1 MAKAKIKT
9 LLGTGLAA
17 LCSHIKQ
24 CNTAI
29 GDLSEATANGF
40 EETDDIL
47 HEKQDVTAAVSFT
60 IPVDGWG
67 EDDSFP
73 GYFYCDIP
81 IAGLL
86 ATDIVD
92 VTVLPKFY
100 DVAEQAVGFPLKAP
114 GELGAPEKIQ
124 VISGAVAQ
132 LNWPEGISYR
142 VARGSQEVSGSYTAY
157 GWERSQS
164 AGEQMVTIKG
174 NGDWTY
180 LAAWK
185 DGTYSHALA
194 FEQGVSAQR
203 AVSLVGDLVPL
214 SGE

>member
-24 CNTAI
+24 CNTAL

-67 EDDSFP
+67 EDDSSP

-92 VTVLPKFY
+92 VTV
-100 DVAEQAVGFPLKAP
+100 GFIATESLEGKLRLRAAKAP
-114 GELGAPEKIQ
+114 TEKI
-124 VISGAVAQ
+124 
-132 LNWPEGISYR
+132 
-142 VARGSQEVSGSYTAY
+142 
-157 GWERSQS
+157 
-164 AGEQMVTIKG
+164 
-174 NGDWTY
+174 
-180 LAAWK
+180 
-185 DGTYSHALA
+185 
-194 FEQGVSAQR
+194 SAQYHITSTVKYTD
-203 AVSLVGDLVPL
+203 AQEG
-214 SGE
+214 GT

>member
-1 MAKAKIKT
+1 MAKAKVKT

-24 CNTAI
+24 CNTAL

-67 EDDSFP
+67 EDDSSP

-86 ATDIVD
+86 ATDIVRYCRNFTMWR
-92 VTVLPKFY
+92 VRWALLRPK
-100 DVAEQAVGFPLKAP
+100 ASKESCG
-114 GELGAPEKIQ
+114 
-124 VISGAVAQ
+124 
-132 LNWPEGISYR
+132 
-142 VARGSQEVSGSYTAY
+142 
-157 GWERSQS
+157 
-164 AGEQMVTIKG
+164 
-174 NGDWTY
+174 
-180 LAAWK
+180 
-185 DGTYSHALA
+185 
-194 FEQGVSAQR
+194 
-203 AVSLVGDLVPL
+203 
-214 SGE
+214 